1 LPIVLARRISV
12 FKAKRWETPFN
23 KTQGDGW
30 VVMANE
36 HLRIP
41 KGEAEWPQFHRD
53 GRAALGEGEIT
64 ERWLAENRHG
74 GIDEFSR
81 LAGQQGARSSI
92 EENEFGRWRAREE
105 LTIAA
110 ASTLAAT
117 EAATFQKIAAEDAKK
132 RLVPTIDNVQLSGVA
147 TDLRRLPRPMNEDE
161 LAARRGGPDRGPW
174 EVAFDALGQFGLR
187 PDDARF
193 SSAIEDART
202 RMWRSTGD
210 LTYGF
215 AAFCRATEIAVAT
228 ASSETLP
235 SATWEQSQYKR
246 RADDL
251 LTELRSWDRL
261 MRDEAEPAASDL
273 AKQADACAKKLAALA
288 QECTPTGQFS
298 NTAAFAN
305 LNGLA
310 TVLAIGERMAAQIDS
325 RAGQPTVQ
333 TIYDRLRE
341 IPNREPADPSS
352 DRGRRY
358 NEGYMNLAGI
368 WKNDLASHKL
378 QFSKNV
384 GVDRAFLDSWFGNNL
399 QKPIADHLAI
409 WDKLMKDPGNMLSA
423 GGLASLKR
431 EVAQLAVS
439 LGSLRQ
445 IVGGSVAA
453 PGTADIFK
461 EACKD
466 VVTSI
471 DTLTAQMQRRL
482 ALALKVGS

>member
-74 GIDEFSR
+74 GLDEFSR

-298 NTAAFAN
+298 NTAAFAS

-341 IPNREPADPSS
+341 IPNREPAEPSS

-358 NEGYMNLAGI
+358 NEGFTNLAST
-368 WKNDLASHKL
+368 WKNDLKILARQLKAS
-378 QFSKNV
+378 
-384 GVDRAFLDSWFGNNL
+384 GVSTAVLDSWFGKNL
-399 QKPIADHLAI
+399 QDPIAVHLAI
-409 WDKLMKDPGNMLSA
+409 WDKLMNDPVNLVSP
-423 GGLASLKR
+423 GGRASLKR
-431 EVAQLAVS
+431 EVAQLASS
-439 LGSLRQ
+439 LGGLRQ
-445 IVGGSVAA
+445 IIGGSSVA
-453 PGTADIFK
+453 PGIADTFR
-461 EACKD
+461 EACRD